1 MTGEPYIGVELLHNL
16 PIQER
21 LMTCTMCGT
30 DTLRTLQL
38 RVIGHQIALCVSCV
52 QRLAAAADRRVRS

>member
-1 MTGEPYIGVELLHNL
+1 MTEQPYIGVALLHNL

-30 DTLRTLQL
+30 DTDRSLQL
-38 RVIGHQIALCVSCV
+38 RVIGHRIALCVPCV